1 MMENAR
7 VQILLS
13 TWNGERWL
21 PELLASLEKQTF
33 QDWQLLIR
41 DDGSTDQT
49 LRILLKW
56 QAEHPDKLAGLLLD
70 GSHLGSKLSF
80 SRLVEASTAPCLMFC
95 DQDDVWFPEKIE
107 LQYTALRRL
116 EGQYGEATPLL
127 VHSDLVVVDQYR
139 TIQAVSFW
147 DYRDFDVGQPKQ
159 AYLLTNVVTGCA
171 TAFNRA
177 AAAWAFP
184 LPLYAMEHDRW
195 LALVCA
201 WFGHI
206 QALPPPLLLY
216 RQHEGN
222 AIGAESANANA
233 HDVSLRV
240 EAWSQQAEVFLHRFG
255 ERLDVENFKRVTA
268 VAGLRHLHG
277 WKRRRHILH
286 HRLFKPGVLN
296 NIALLLFA

>member
-1 MMENAR
+1 MEAAR

-21 PELLASLEKQTF
+21 PELLASLEQQTF
-33 QDWQLLIR
+33 QDWQLLVR

-56 QAEHPDKLAGLLLD
+56 QAEHPEKLAGLVLD
-70 GSHLGSKLSF
+70 GNHLGSKLSF

-95 DQDDVWFPEKIE
+95 DQDDVWFPEKVE
-107 LQYTALRRL
+107 VQYTALRRL
-116 EGQYGEATPLL
+116 EAQYGEETPLL
-127 VHSDLVVVDQYR
+127 VHADLVVVDENR
-139 TIQAVSFW
+139 ALQAVSFW
-147 DYRDFDVGQPKQ
+147 DYRAFDVGQRKQ
-159 AYLLTNVVTGCA
+159 AYLLNNVVTGCA

-177 AAAWAFP
+177 AAAMAFP

-201 WFGHI
+201 WFGVV
-206 QALPPPLLLY
+206 LPLSHPLLLY
-216 RQHEGN
+216 RQHAN
-222 AIGAESANANA
+222 NVIGAKPARLEGLSA
-233 HDVSLRV
+233 RT

-255 ERLDVENFKRVTA
+255 ERLNTQDYQLVA
-268 VAGLRHLHG
+268 ALAGLRHLQG
-277 WKRRRHILH
+277 WRRRQHILQ

-296 NIALLLFA
+296 NVALLLFA

>member
-1 MMENAR
+1 MMDNAR

-56 QAEHPDKLAGLLLD
+56 QAAHPDKLAGLLLD

-116 EGQYGEATPLL
+116 EAQYGEATPLL
-127 VHSDLVVVDQYR
+127 VHSDLVVVDEER
-139 TIQAVSFW
+139 AIQAVSFW
-147 DYRDFDVGQPKQ
+147 DYRDFAVGQRKQ
-159 AYLLTNVVTGCA
+159 AYLLNNVVTGCA

-177 AAAWAFP
+177 AADLAFP

-201 WFGHI
+201 WFGQI
-206 QALPPPLLLY
+206 QALPHPLLLY
-216 RQHEGN
+216 RQHEAN
-222 AIGAESANANA
+222 AIGAAPANANGL
-233 HDVSLRV
+233 STRV

-255 ERLDVENFKRVTA
+255 ERLNAEDFKLVSA
-268 VAGLRHLHG
+268 VAGLRYLHG
-277 WKRRRHILH
+277 WKRRQQILH

-296 NIALLLFA
+296 NVALLLFA